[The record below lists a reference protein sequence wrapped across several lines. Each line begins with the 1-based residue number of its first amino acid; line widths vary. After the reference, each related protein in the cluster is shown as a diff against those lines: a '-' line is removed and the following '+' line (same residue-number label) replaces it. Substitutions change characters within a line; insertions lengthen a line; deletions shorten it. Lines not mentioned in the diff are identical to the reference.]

1 MSLQECRL
9 EKDLVNINIKYASL
23 RYNKNYE
30 AAFKGTG
37 KYGAKILKPV
47 FLTEFD
53 HSECEKV
60 ESKTKV
66 ETFNKTVKIIDE
78 TLDKD
83 IMSAK
88 VQELEKK
95 RGFKKII
102 SSLLLRS

>member
-1 MSLQECRL
+1 MHLS
-9 EKDLVNINIKYASL
+9 D
-23 RYNKNYE
+23 NKNYE

-95 RGFKKII
+95 RF
-102 SSLLLRS
+102 

>member
-1 MSLQECRL
+1 MHLS
-9 EKDLVNINIKYASL
+9 D
-23 RYNKNYE
+23 NKNYE

-47 FLTEFD
+47 FQTEFD

-60 ESKTKV
+60 KSKTKV
-66 ETFNKTVKIIDE
+66 ESINKTVKIADE
-78 TLDKD
+78 ILDKD
-83 IMSAK
+83 IMFAK

>member
-1 MSLQECRL
+1 MHLS
-9 EKDLVNINIKYASL
+9 D
-23 RYNKNYE
+23 NKNYE

-37 KYGAKILKPV
+37 KYGAKM
-47 FLTEFD
+47 FQTEFD

-60 ESKTKV
+60 KSKTKV
-66 ETFNKTVKIIDE
+66 ESINKTVKIVDE
-78 TLDKD
+78 ILDKD
-83 IMSAK
+83 IMFAK